1 MPGELLDS
9 RIDRDRLA
17 FWVIMSRVNRLA
29 CSVLVLALAGAAH
42 AQTGKKAPQ
51 KSPPADAAADTKK
64 SSDQKEPDGGTHAN
78 SSEASESNDTATADD
93 DLGEPPPPRKEVD
106 EETKPSPL
114 TPRPDEFPQG
124 KLKPPPIEYDQLLS
138 DIAALRSRVAA
149 LTTTLFKSKL
159 RIIVETDGDDARI
172 TSFVVTL
179 DDGVVF
185 SAPSRFVADD
195 EKTVYEHAVA
205 PGHHVIGVEVER
217 EDARGKQYKTWQT
230 SRFSVVVPDSQ
241 LLETHM
247 VVSDDSDMAEDFPD
261 DADGEYDVRVRLRAR
276 VTEP

>member
-1 MPGELLDS
+1 MPHS
-9 RIDRDRLA
+9 RIAPGAARDRLD
-17 FWVIMSRVNRLA
+17 FRVTMSRATRLS
-29 CSVLVLALAGAAH
+29 CSVLVLALAGAAQ
-42 AQTGKKAPQ
+42 AQTGKKPAKKPA
-51 KSPPADAAADTKK
+51 PADTAADPGKAGEQKPTEGDAQEGT
-64 SSDQKEPDGGTHAN
+64 SD
-78 SSEASESNDTATADD
+78 ESTDTTTAGD
-93 DLGEPPPPRKEVD
+93 DLGEPPPPREEVD
-106 EETKPSPL
+106 EKTKPSPL

-124 KLKPPPIEYDQLLS
+124 KPKPPPVEYDQLLS

-159 RIIVETDGDDARI
+159 RIVVETDGDNAMI
-172 TSFVVTL
+172 SSFVVTL

-185 SAPSRFVADD
+185 SAPSRFIADD

-230 SRFSVVVPDSQ
+230 SQFSVVVPDSQ

-276 VTEP
+276 VAEP